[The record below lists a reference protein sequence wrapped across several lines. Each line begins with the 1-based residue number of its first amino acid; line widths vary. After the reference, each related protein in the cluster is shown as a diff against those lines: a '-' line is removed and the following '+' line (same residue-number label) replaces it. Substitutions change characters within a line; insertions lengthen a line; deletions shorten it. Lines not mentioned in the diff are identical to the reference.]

1 MTIAAGSYSVLSWT
15 GDGTTTAFAT
25 SWPFMEAADLVV
37 SVAGVTKTLGSDYT
51 VTGGTDA
58 VGTVTFTTAPAAAA
72 AVRIARS
79 TSAKQVTAYAN
90 AGAFPAASHEQ
101 ALDRVTMLAQETAA
115 RSIQGLAID
124 PAVGALPS
132 AATRANAFLAFDASG
147 NPIATAVAPVGTL
160 TPSTFGTSL
169 AQATD
174 AAAARTLL
182 AVPAASGGTL
192 TSPTITSPTITSAT
206 LTSPTL
212 NSANGGPLAGLRNRI
227 INGDMRVDQRKAGTA
242 TTTST
247 SAWTYTV
254 DRWYSYSAGAT
265 VSGTRAA
272 GTAPNQY
279 AYRFTGAASV
289 TGIGFGQRI
298 EATNIYDLQSGTVT
312 LSVDLANS
320 LLTSVTWTAYY
331 PTSADSYGTFASP
344 TRTSIATGTFTV
356 TSTITRYSAQ
366 ITLPA
371 NAANGLEIVF
381 TVGAQTSGTWTVGN
395 VQIEGGSTATPFE
408 RRPVGMELSLC
419 QRYYV
424 TGVQVWAG
432 GYVIGGGAAVGQGY
446 TFPTSMRTAPTVSYV
461 TTGGTNVNTYTFS
474 ATSVLG
480 GQAYALTAAT
490 GGYIMDGTI
499 AASAEL

>member
-1 MTIAAGSYSVLSWT
+1 
-15 GDGTTTAFAT
+15 
-25 SWPFMEAADLVV
+25 
-37 SVAGVTKTLGSDYT
+37 
-51 VTGGTDA
+51 
-58 VGTVTFTTAPAAAA
+58 
-72 AVRIARS
+72 
-79 TSAKQVTAYAN
+79 
-90 AGAFPAASHEQ
+90 
-101 ALDRVTMLAQETAA
+101 
-115 RSIQGLAID
+115 
-124 PAVGALPS
+124 
-132 AATRANAFLAFDASG
+132 
-147 NPIATAVAPVGTL
+147 VGTL

-192 TSPTITSPTITSAT
+192 TSAT
-206 LTSPTL
+206 LTSPTI
-212 NSANGGPLAGLRNRI
+212 NSVNGGPLAGLRNRI
-227 INGDMRVDQRKAGTA
+227 INGDMRVDQRKSGTA

-272 GTAPNQY
+272 GTAPAQY
-279 AYRFTGAASV
+279 VYRFTGAASV

-312 LSVDLANS
+312 LGVDLANS

-331 PTSADSYGTFASP
+331 PNSADSYGSFASP

-381 TVGAQTSGTWTVGN
+381 SVGAQTSGTWTVGN

-408 RRPVGMELSLC
+408 RRPVGMETSLC
-419 QRYYV
+419 QRYFYK
-424 TGVQVWAG
+424 TLGNLSLYG
-432 GYVIGGGAAVGQGY
+432 
-446 TFPTSMRTAPTVSYV
+446 V
-461 TTGGTNVNTYTFS
+461 TTAFGPLNFGGRFCYPVTMRASPTLTTTTWTDLGNMPSGTTSDLAADGFTYYCTTFTT
-474 ATSVLG
+474 ATAG
-480 GQAYALTAAT
+480 AI
-490 GGYIMDGTI
+490 GYFPAGIT
-499 AASAEL
+499 ASAEL

>member
-1 MTIAAGSYSVLSWT
+1 MTIAAGSYAPLSWT
-15 GDGTTTAFAT
+15 GDGTTKAFAT
-25 SWPFMEAADLVV
+25 TWPFFDAADLVA

-51 VTGGTDA
+51 VTGGSDA
-58 VGTVTFTTAPAAAA
+58 VGTLTFTTAPAAAA

-192 TSPTITSPTITSAT
+192 TGPTI
-206 LTSPTL
+206 

-227 INGDMRVDQRKAGTA
+227 INGDMRVDQRKSGAA

-279 AYRFTGAASV
+279 VYRFTGAASV
-289 TGIGFGQRI
+289 TGVGFGQRI
-298 EATNIYDLQSGTVT
+298 EANNIYDLQSGTVT

-344 TRTSIATGTFTV
+344 TRTSIATGTFSV
-356 TSTITRYSAQ
+356 TNTTTRYSAQ

-381 TVGAQTSGTWTVGN
+381 SVGAQTSGTWTVGG

-408 RRPVGMELSLC
+408 RRPTGMETSLC
-419 QRYYV
+419 QRYYYKTLSNLTLYGV
-424 TGVQVWAG
+424 TTIAG
-432 GYVIGGGAAVGQGY
+432 PLNFGSRFCYPATMRASPTLTPSTWVDLGNMPNGYISDTAADGFTYYCTTSTTTSSGAQGY
-446 TFPTSMRTAPTVSYV
+446 FPPGIT
-461 TTGGTNVNTYTFS
+461 
-474 ATSVLG
+474 
-480 GQAYALTAAT
+480 
-490 GGYIMDGTI
+490 
-499 AASAEL
+499 ASAEL

>member
-1 MTIAAGSYSVLSWT
+1 MAVPYTFASTATGGTVSLSSLDTNFATAITLGSTALT
-15 GDGTTTAFAT
+15 LGTTTSAISGLALVAPALGTPISVDLTNAMGLPLAT
-25 SWPFMEAADLVV
+25 GITGTLP
-37 SVAGVTKTLGSDYT
+37 VANGGTGVTTSTGSGSTVLG
-51 VTGGTDA
+51 
-58 VGTVTFTTAPAAAA
+58 
-72 AVRIARS
+72 
-79 TSAKQVTAYAN
+79 TSPTI
-90 AGAFPAASHEQ
+90 
-101 ALDRVTMLAQETAA
+101 T
-115 RSIQGLAID
+115 
-124 PAVGALPS
+124 
-132 AATRANAFLAFDASG
+132 
-147 NPIATAVAPVGTL
+147 
-160 TPSTFGTSL
+160 TPSI
-169 AQATD
+169 
-174 AAAARTLL
+174 
-182 AVPAASGGTL
+182 SGGTI
-192 TSPTITSPTITSAT
+192 TSATLASSTITSPTITSA
-206 LTSPTL
+206 TL

-254 DRWYSYSAGAT
+254 DRWYSYSVGAT

-279 AYRFTGAASV
+279 VYRFSGSASV

-312 LSVDLANS
+312 LGVDLANS

-331 PTSADSYGTFASP
+331 PTTADSYGTFASP

-408 RRPVGMELSLC
+408 RRPIGMELSLC
-419 QRYYV
+419 QRYYFDAASGSATTV
-424 TGVQVWAG
+424 HQLAGTATAASPTALPMMNWPPMRTTPTATVQNASYANG
-432 GYVIGGGAAVGQGY
+432 SALN
-446 TFPTSMRTAPTVSYV
+446 FSPTSPSTAQ
-461 TTGGTNVNTYTFS
+461 TYMTFS
-474 ATSVLG
+474 AAGTGFVVLNV
-480 GQAYALTAAT
+480 LL
-490 GGYIMDGTI
+490 
-499 AASAEL
+499 SAEL